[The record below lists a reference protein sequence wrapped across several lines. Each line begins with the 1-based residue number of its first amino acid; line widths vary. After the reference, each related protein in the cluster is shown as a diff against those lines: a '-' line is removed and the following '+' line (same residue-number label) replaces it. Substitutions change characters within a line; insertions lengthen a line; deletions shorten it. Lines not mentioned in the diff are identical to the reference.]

1 MQTAAAAERNRIERE
16 LQRLEA
22 RERHLRDELATATT
36 RQDELRTELDVLRR
50 FATDVSAGGE
60 EPRLRVVNGGESA
73 AESAP
78 SGATLLKGAQ
88 IRERAVAVLATSDA
102 ADLAVHY
109 RTWFELLAQ
118 HGYLPA
124 GKDPVAT
131 FLTQIGRS
139 PAVKRSTSAGV
150 YALDFEFPDRARAR
164 LAELSGDLAKVDLAP
179 AETSVAE
186 LGRLRDTRQAISVEI
201 EATERALDEAV
212 RSLSGVAESP
222 VAPSLRG

>member
-1 MQTAAAAERNRIERE
+1 MRTAAAAERNRIERE

-22 RERHLRDELATATT
+22 RESHLRDELATATT
-36 RQDELRTELDVLRR
+36 RQNELRTELDLLRR
-50 FATDVSAGGE
+50 FETDVSAGGG
-60 EPRLRVVNGGESA
+60 EPRFRVVNGGESST
-73 AESAP
+73 ESAP
-78 SGATLLKGAQ
+78 SGTTILKGAQ

-102 ADLAVHY
+102 ADRAVHY

-139 PAVKRSTSAGV
+139 PVVKRSTSAGV
-150 YALDFEFPDRARAR
+150 YALDLEFPDRARAR
-164 LAELSGDLAKVDLAP
+164 LAELSDDLTKVDLAP

-201 EATERALDEAV
+201 EATKRALEEAV

-222 VAPSLRG
+222 VAPSLRR